1 MNQQQIEAIVEQHNP
16 DRELAP
22 IGTVVALLQE
32 QYPDIS
38 HSSLRFLER
47 EGLITPARTGGGHR
61 LYSADDLQRIRLI
74 KDWQLQRLSL
84 DQIRQQLTERD
95 ATGSPEDLAAQ
106 FLDQALSGS
115 LENAQR
121 TILTAYDLGLSLD
134 TLFMSVLRPAL
145 WELGDRWQRGEVS
158 VAQEKEVSHVARDL
172 IAELG
177 VRSTSVPDTEH
188 GGRVVAACVPGE
200 QHELGLLMV
209 SGLLRSHGCSV
220 QFLGVD
226 VAPDFLVDAVHRRQP
241 HAVLLSAT
249 YDQHLPAMH
258 AAVEAVRTTNVPTCV
273 FAGGQAVERHPERV
287 ASWGVTPIRLDD
299 LEQIDHLYDVVLSRA
314 SNG

>member
-1 MNQQQIEAIVEQHNP
+1 MEQRNTGP
-16 DRELAP
+16 DLAP

-47 EGLITPARTGGGHR
+47 EGLITPARTPGGHR
-61 LYSADDLQRIRLI
+61 LFSADDLRRIRLI

-84 DQIRQQLTERD
+84 EQIRQQLKERD
-95 ATGSPEDLAAQ
+95 AAGTPADLAKQ
-106 FLDQALSGS
+106 FLDQALSGN
-115 LENAQR
+115 LENAQQ
-121 TILTAYDLGLSLD
+121 TILTARDLGLPLD
-134 TLFMSVLRPAL
+134 TIFIAVLRPAL
-145 WELGDRWQRGEVS
+145 SELGDRWQRGEVS

-177 VRSTSVPDTEH
+177 VRSTSITDNEH

-209 SGLLRSHGCSV
+209 SGLLRSRGCSV

-226 VAPDFLVDAVHRRQP
+226 VASDFLADAVNRRQP

-249 YDQHLPAMH
+249 CDQHLAAMR
-258 AAVEAVRTTNVPTCV
+258 ATVDAVRATDVPTHV
-273 FAGGQAVERHPERV
+273 FAGGQAVERHPECV
-287 ASWGVTPIRLDD
+287 ATWGITPMRLDD
-299 LEQIDHLYDVVLSRA
+299 PEQIDHLLDAVLSPA
-314 SNG
+314 SNE